1 LLDDLILRCCS
12 EIHIFFCFQDIA
24 TLGVVVVK
32 QCGYTAI
39 VRVPVGTAL
48 ANVSLTEE
56 DIDIGDQPDGGSN
69 ALNVNR

>member
-1 LLDDLILRCCS
+1 MDELILRYCS
-12 EIHIFFCFQDIA
+12 EIHLFFPFQDTA

-32 QCGYTAI
+32 HCGYTAI
-39 VRVPVGTAL
+39 VQVPVGTAL
-48 ANVSLTEE
+48 ANVSLTEQ